1 MVHFSPNILTRKI
14 YVLFLLQSG
23 STGIP
28 FVITPENSV
37 KAGDFLRCQQQ
48 SSWWWMRA
56 RSWDQIGWHMEV
68 GEGGKSVRTGKCKGA
83 SPAGSA
89 LPRACPH
96 SAHIS
101 WLQPLAAAAT
111 HIFWGFVLQGRN
123 KIQLVLA
130 KCKHFHPDGNNLKC
144 WVWET
149 VKAKG
154 EDSRAVQ
161 RTGSRAAQ
169 GLISEMLIFLGR
181 RQCNNYSNTFQGN
194 RNNLC
199 EIKNK

>member
-83 SPAGSA
+83 SPASSA

-101 WLQPLAAAAT
+101 WLQLLAAAAT

-144 WVWET
+144 CVRNCQG
-149 VKAKG
+149 KRGGFQSSAK
-154 EDSRAVQ
+154 DRKQ
-161 RTGSRAAQ
+161 GSSGTDFRDAY
-169 GLISEMLIFLGR
+169 LF
-181 RQCNNYSNTFQGN
+181 RQKTMQ
-194 RNNLC
+194 
-199 EIKNK
+199 